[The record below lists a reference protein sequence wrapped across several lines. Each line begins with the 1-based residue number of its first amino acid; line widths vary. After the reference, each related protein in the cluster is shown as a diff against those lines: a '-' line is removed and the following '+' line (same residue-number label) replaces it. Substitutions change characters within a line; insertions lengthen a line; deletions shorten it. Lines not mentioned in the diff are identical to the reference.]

1 MASPPSDTIAASHI
15 NGHNVDDE
23 QGHSRKPSLGF
34 SDQDGQT
41 NEDDDNTG
49 DYSTRMEELF
59 EKEDDGDTRQDEED
73 DEEGFVYSG
82 IDADES
88 NGDYGSQLRD
98 VLGLEHE
105 EGYTEDLQVE
115 RSLLYKEED
124 EKIEFDSPVCVAYVS
139 HHTCCEIYRHI
150 IIFCAAW

>member
-1 MASPPSDTIAASHI
+1 MASPPSNTIVASPT

-23 QGHSRKPSLGF
+23 KGHSRKPSLGF
-34 SDQDGQT
+34 SDQDGET

-59 EKEDDGDTRQDEED
+59 EEEDDGDAHQDEEE

-82 IDADES
+82 VDADES
-88 NGDYGSQLRD
+88 NGDYRSQLRD

-105 EGYTEDLQVE
+105 EGYTEDLEVE
-115 RSLLYKEED
+115 SPLLHKEED
-124 EKIEFDSPVCVAYVS
+124 EKIEFDSPVCVPYVNNP
-139 HHTCCEIYRHI
+139 H
-150 IIFCAAW
+150 AARFTVI